1 MNALIDAFHIS
12 ESCLLDDWCSP
23 TVKPVVFSL
32 KRFMR
37 VSECSNIQ
45 QSFVLS
51 HKLDPCVCASCLYPR
66 ICFLCP
72 LCAYYTIKV
81 CVRVRQVCVCVYMC
95 SCCFRLWALCPVALS
110 MSASSG
116 ELGLSLVWPHKGTA
130 FLWGVKNFHLCI
142 PWTKSSWTHFRGHWQ
157 HRQTLWPRFFCTH
170 FTDSKTGMWW
180 TGFQQL
186 KCPVRAWAIREREK
200 ARTAGSP

>member
-1 MNALIDAFHIS
+1 MFIRRYHLWCMHESQCTQLKNVLKKKKLILMNALIDAFHIS
-12 ESCLLDDWCSP
+12 ESGLLDDWCSP

-37 VSECSNIQ
+37 VSEFSNIQ

-81 CVRVRQVCVCVYMC
+81 CVRVRQVCVCVHVLLLLQALGSLSC
-95 SCCFRLWALCPVALS
+95 STQHVCLLRRARALS
-110 MSASSG
+110 RLATQRHC
-116 ELGLSLVWPHKGTA
+116 LSLR
-130 FLWGVKNFHLCI
+130 C
-142 PWTKSSWTHFRGHWQ
+142 
-157 HRQTLWPRFFCTH
+157 
-170 FTDSKTGMWW
+170 
-180 TGFQQL
+180 
-186 KCPVRAWAIREREK
+186 
-200 ARTAGSP
+200 

>member
-1 MNALIDAFHIS
+1 MHESQCTQLKNVLKKKKLILMNALIDAFHIS
-12 ESCLLDDWCSP
+12 ESGLLDDWCSP

-81 CVRVRQVCVCVYMC
+81 CAVRQVCVCVCVHVLLLLQSLGSLSC
-95 SCCFRLWALCPVALS
+95 STQHVCLLRRARA
-110 MSASSG
+110 
-116 ELGLSLVWPHKGTA
+116 LSLVWPHKGHC
-130 FLWGVKNFHLCI
+130 LSLRC
-142 PWTKSSWTHFRGHWQ
+142 
-157 HRQTLWPRFFCTH
+157 
-170 FTDSKTGMWW
+170 
-180 TGFQQL
+180 
-186 KCPVRAWAIREREK
+186 
-200 ARTAGSP
+200 

>member
-1 MNALIDAFHIS
+1 MPAKHWIDLQQKTCLLHSSIQCLSGVTIFDACRSQNIYSWKMCLNRKGWYWWNALIDAFHIS
-12 ESCLLDDWCSP
+12 ESCLLDELCSP

-51 HKLDPCVCASCLYPR
+51 HKLDLCVRASCLYPR

-81 CVRVRQVCVCVYMC
+81 CVRVRQVCVCVRVLLLLQALGSLSC
-95 SCCFRLWALCPVALS
+95 STQHVCLLRRARALS
-110 MSASSG
+110 RLATQRHC
-116 ELGLSLVWPHKGTA
+116 LSLR
-130 FLWGVKNFHLCI
+130 C
-142 PWTKSSWTHFRGHWQ
+142 
-157 HRQTLWPRFFCTH
+157 
-170 FTDSKTGMWW
+170 
-180 TGFQQL
+180 
-186 KCPVRAWAIREREK
+186 
-200 ARTAGSP
+200 